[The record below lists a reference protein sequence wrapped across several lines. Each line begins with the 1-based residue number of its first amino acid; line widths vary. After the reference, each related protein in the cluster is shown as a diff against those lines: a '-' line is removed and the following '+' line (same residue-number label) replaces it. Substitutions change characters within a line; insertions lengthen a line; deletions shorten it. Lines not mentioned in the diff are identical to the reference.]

1 MTVSAEPLT
10 EDCRRVLE
18 FGECILVG
26 LSPYNSFFRPAAVET
41 LVGWAA
47 ARFDRVEVL
56 LPGHEAAHAAIAAG
70 RPPRDAVRSAL
81 RAVQQLRTPARRAL
95 AAAGRP
101 DPDALVHT
109 WTRLVTRPRY
119 RELRA
124 VAEHAYRTS
133 PELRA
138 LCDETSHE
146 GLVSALGRE
155 PTPDEVARNLGYVL
169 AEVPFF
175 VDVPGIIGAQ
185 TAVFVYS
192 RPSPLV
198 EALFAGVVPEL
209 TPARGHASAV
219 VRLTPGAGGGPPL
232 RRHPVDGAAATPR
245 EPDVTQGVLRW
256 PLPFGEHGTPP
267 PLFARLRAER
277 PVCPLE
283 MPSGHRMWL
292 LTRRDDILRAAA
304 DPRFSRDLTD
314 PGAPRIAGD
323 DFNTIPGGIFNLD
336 PPAHTRVR
344 RILQPLYQRGQVEAM
359 RPMIA
364 AHAAELLDGMD
375 AGPNPADLVAAYAS
389 PLALRVSCEVLRIP
403 LEQRRTYLSLFR
415 TQTDY
420 TADPAEI
427 GASTEAI
434 TALSASIVA
443 DRQGRPDPGEPVG
456 ALILAHHDG
465 VISRDEL
472 VGTVTYLL
480 VTGADPVIGPLATG
494 TLTLLR
500 HPDQLAEVLA
510 DPGLWPAA
518 VEEVLRYHHNGFL
531 SNPRV
536 ALEDVEIRGV
546 TVRAGEAVVTPFLA
560 ALWDPEH
567 VRDPHRFRVRRSGDA
582 TAGFG
587 HGPHHCL
594 GASLARVYL
603 ATAFEALFTRHPDL
617 ALAVRA
623 DDVPW
628 EEEMLFSRPAL
639 LPVTW

>member
-1 MTVSAEPLT
+1 MTVTAEPLT
-10 EDCRRVLE
+10 ADCRRVLE

-26 LSPYNSFFRPAAVET
+26 LSPYNSFYRPAAVEA
-41 LVGWAA
+41 LVTWAA

-56 LPGHEAAHAAIAAG
+56 LPGYEAAYAAIAAG
-70 RPPRDAVRSAL
+70 RAPRDAVRSAL
-81 RAVQQLRTPARRAL
+81 RAVQQLRVPARRAL
-95 AAAGRP
+95 TAAGRA

-124 VAEHAYRTS
+124 AAEHAYRTS

-138 LCDETSHE
+138 LCDETSRD

-155 PTPDEVARNLGYVL
+155 PTADEVAGNLGYVL

-175 VDVPGIIGAQ
+175 VDVPGILGVQ
-185 TAVFVYS
+185 TAVFVYN
-192 RPSPLV
+192 RPSSLV

-219 VRLTPGAGGGPPL
+219 VHLVPDGDGAPPAP
-232 RRHPVDGAAATPR
+232 RHALNGAAAVR
-245 EPDVTQGVLRW
+245 PDPDINGAVLRW

-283 MPSGHRMWL
+283 MPSGQRMWL

-304 DPRFSRDLTD
+304 DPRLSRDLTYE
-314 PGAPRIAGD
+314 GAPRIAGD
-323 DFNTIPGGIFNLD
+323 DFNAIPGGIFNLD

-344 RILQPLYQRGQVEAM
+344 RILQPLYQRGAVEAM

-364 AHAAELLDGMD
+364 AHAAELLDAMD

-434 TALSASIVA
+434 TELSDSIVA
-443 DRQGRPDPGEPVG
+443 GRQEPPDPGEPLG
-456 ALILAHHDG
+456 ALILAHRDG

-472 VGTVTYLL
+472 VGTVAYLL
-480 VTGADPVIGPLATG
+480 VTGADPVVGPLATG

-500 HPDQLAEVLA
+500 HRDQLDEVLA

-518 VEEVLRYHHNGFL
+518 VEEILRYHHNGFL

-567 VRDPHRFRVRRSGDA
+567 VRDPHRFRIRRSGDA

-594 GASLARVYL
+594 GSSLARVHL
-603 ATAFEALFTRHPDL
+603 ATALEALFTRHPDL
-617 ALAVRA
+617 TLAVRA
-623 DDVPW
+623 EDVPW
-628 EEEMLFSRPAL
+628 EEEMLFARPAL

>member
-1 MTVSAEPLT
+1 
-10 EDCRRVLE
+10 
-18 FGECILVG
+18 
-26 LSPYNSFFRPAAVET
+26 
-41 LVGWAA
+41 
-47 ARFDRVEVL
+47 
-56 LPGHEAAHAAIAAG
+56 
-70 RPPRDAVRSAL
+70 
-81 RAVQQLRTPARRAL
+81 
-95 AAAGRP
+95 
-101 DPDALVHT
+101 
-109 WTRLVTRPRY
+109 
-119 RELRA
+119 
-124 VAEHAYRTS
+124 
-133 PELRA
+133 
-138 LCDETSHE
+138 
-146 GLVSALGRE
+146 
-155 PTPDEVARNLGYVL
+155 
-169 AEVPFF
+169 
-175 VDVPGIIGAQ
+175 
-185 TAVFVYS
+185 
-192 RPSPLV
+192 
-198 EALFAGVVPEL
+198 
-209 TPARGHASAV
+209 
-219 VRLTPGAGGGPPL
+219 
-232 RRHPVDGAAATPR
+232 
-245 EPDVTQGVLRW
+245 
-256 PLPFGEHGTPP
+256 
-267 PLFARLRAER
+267 
-277 PVCPLE
+277 
-283 MPSGHRMWL
+283 MWL

-304 DPRFSRDLTD
+304 DPRFSRDLTY

-323 DFNTIPGGIFNLD
+323 DFNAIPGGIFNLD

-344 RILQPLYQRGQVEAM
+344 RILQPLYQRGPVEAM

-403 LEQRRTYLSLFR
+403 LEQRRSYLSLFR

-443 DRQGRPDPGEPVG
+443 DRQERPDPGEPVG
-456 ALILAHHDG
+456 ALILAHRDG

-594 GASLARVYL
+594 GSSLARVHL
-603 ATAFEALFTRHPDL
+603 ATAFAALFTRHPDL

-623 DDVPW
+623 DDIPW

>member
-1 MTVSAEPLT
+1 VTVTAEPLT
-10 EDCRRVLE
+10 ADCRRVLE

-41 LVGWAA
+41 LVTWAA
-47 ARFDRVEVL
+47 ARFDRLEVL
-56 LPGHEAAHAAIAAG
+56 LPGYEAAYAAIAAG
-70 RPPRDAVRSAL
+70 RAPRDAVRSAR

-101 DPDALVHT
+101 YPDALVHT

-138 LCDETSHE
+138 LCDETSRE

-185 TAVFVYS
+185 TAVFVYN

-232 RRHPVDGAAATPR
+232 RRHPVDGAVAIPR
-245 EPDVTQGVLRW
+245 EPDVTQCVLRW

-304 DPRFSRDLTD
+304 DPRFSRDLTY

-323 DFNTIPGGIFNLD
+323 DFNAIPGGIFNLD

-344 RILQPLYQRGQVEAM
+344 RILQPLYQRGPVEAM

-443 DRQGRPDPGEPVG
+443 DRQERPDPGEPVG
-456 ALILAHHDG
+456 ALILAHRDG

-567 VRDPHRFRVRRSGDA
+567 VRDPHRFRMRRSGDA

-594 GASLARVYL
+594 GSSLARVHL
-603 ATAFEALFTRHPDL
+603 ATAFAALFTRHPDL

-628 EEEMLFSRPAL
+628 EEEMLFARPAL